1 MYVLS
6 SFNGKFPMVTCN
18 HYEHVHVLKAKT
30 FQMIFRQLFNLVTIY
45 FNGHS
50 SYSTLTLFLFA
61 KIAKILRN
69 YFTNFLS
76 FTETEGLQKL
86 FYFKESENE
95 CAKERLKVNNI

>member
-1 MYVLS
+1 MSSHLS
-6 SFNGKFPMVTCN
+6 ETS
-18 HYEHVHVLKAKT
+18 KT
-30 FQMIFRQLFNLVTIY
+30 FDTHFF
-45 FNGHS
+45 FS
-50 SYSTLTLFLFA
+50 SQKLQE
-61 KIAKILRN
+61 ILRN